1 MLHGLI
7 MISYATCVT
16 CCLYYLPCDSHKV
29 NQNQYVEGLYS
40 NIWLYSNY
48 NCGIKLGCNAILIL
62 QSDIKSMIGIMSK
75 S

>member
-1 MLHGLI
+1 MTEKSVNECYMDF

-40 NIWLYSNY
+40 NI
-48 NCGIKLGCNAILIL
+48 
-62 QSDIKSMIGIMSK
+62 
-75 S
+75 